1 VILKDLTKS
10 NKYTVNINVIDK
22 AADTSEVIQ
31 NSSSNGTFKND
42 LKTKVVK
49 LNKDLGLKITEI

>member
-1 VILKDLTKS
+1 MILKDLTKS

-22 AADTSEVIQ
+22 KGDTSELTQ

-42 LKTKVVK
+42 LKTKVIK
-49 LNKDLGLKITEI
+49 LYKDLGLRRTEI